1 MEKEHSIAIPVGA
14 LQKALTTIFPQ
25 QSEVSE
31 TRPSAV
37 TLKYDQRE
45 KHLSLEEARHGHGE
59 YTIPAE
65 GAWPEK
71 IQVNGVLLKRLC
83 NKLSSNDIIEL
94 IPLRDS
100 LCLLVKN
107 LRVVL
112 KRLDLKP
119 KPDDLLKEFAR
130 GFDFNESVQQQLNYY
145 QMLALADML
154 LGWALGESCDA
165 KRTAWLTGISEGL
178 LAEADQLGPDWFP
191 PEPEEVNFIGWLGQV
206 ANGDPTSRLS

>member
-100 LCLLVKN
+100 LCLL
-107 LRVVL
+107 
-112 KRLDLKP
+112 
-119 KPDDLLKEFAR
+119 
-130 GFDFNESVQQQLNYY
+130 
-145 QMLALADML
+145 
-154 LGWALGESCDA
+154 
-165 KRTAWLTGISEGL
+165 
-178 LAEADQLGPDWFP
+178 
-191 PEPEEVNFIGWLGQV
+191 EPV
-206 ANGDPTSRLS
+206 SK